1 MIPGAEGHHMP
12 PRTRAISAAALLAV
26 VAWLSQSCGD
36 RAKQTGEHPAPPSD
50 TTAAESAAV
59 APPSSTVAT
68 TPVPPP
74 GVVVFPVDRDT
85 ARFTAQLARPAA
97 TVPICGSGSRA
108 PTVTGDSVGPFRL
121 GEHISDLTRAC
132 PHLLYGWVLISD
144 GYPVPTVA
152 ARMGGTTVTAY
163 ASDSLSTATLTRVEV
178 TGPGLRTAEGFG
190 VGSTLA
196 GLQGTYGP
204 PQASE
209 SDCVLRVWFDPR
221 PGLAFV
227 MEYPPQEHRDC
238 GALSEPPLSPALRVT
253 SVLLVPR

>member
-1 MIPGAEGHHMP
+1 MTY
-12 PRTRAISAAALLAV
+12 RTPVIAPVCLLAV
-26 VAWLSQSCGD
+26 AAWLSQACGE
-36 RAKQTGEHPAPPSD
+36 RAKQSADHAAPPSD
-50 TTAAESAAV
+50 TAPAAESVAAAPDSTSPV
-59 APPSSTVAT
+59 A
-68 TPVPPP
+68 TPVPSP

-97 TVPICGSGSRA
+97 TVPICGTGGRA
-108 PTVTGDSVGPFRL
+108 PTITGDSIGPFRL
-121 GEHISDLTRAC
+121 GERITDLTGAC

-196 GLQGTYGP
+196 ALQGTYGP

-221 PGLAFV
+221 PGLAFI
-227 MEYPPQEHRDC
+227 MEYPAREHRDC